1 MRIRAAMTGV
11 AATGA
16 GTDFPSFQNDDFA
29 WSLGGFE
36 ERVCEHST
44 YSGQCL
50 AVKSLRTY
58 RTSHYQRSLHLHFL
72 EGPHLSRY
80 LAKGDLERFSAIL
93 RGLPEVLVSV
103 DEAWL

>member
-1 MRIRAAMTGV
+1 MTGV
-11 AATGA
+11 PTTST
-16 GTDFPSFQNDDFA
+16 GTDLPSFQNDDFA

-50 AVKSLRTY
+50 ATKSLQTY
-58 RTSHYQRSLHLHFL
+58 RTSHCQRSLHLHFP
-72 EGPHLSRY
+72 EGHHLSRY